1 MADKTVTLSDQEWQQ
16 LVAILANATGYLTFQ
31 KLVGQLQA
39 QDMPRGDVPKGD
51 VIRGDGRDLDLPES
65 LRRVPRA

>member
-1 MADKTVTLSDQEWQQ
+1 MPDKTVTLSDQEWQQ

-39 QDMPRGDVPKGD
+39 QDRPPPV
-51 VIRGDGRDLDLPES
+51 RGDGLDHDLPES
-65 LRRVPRA
+65 LRRMTQP